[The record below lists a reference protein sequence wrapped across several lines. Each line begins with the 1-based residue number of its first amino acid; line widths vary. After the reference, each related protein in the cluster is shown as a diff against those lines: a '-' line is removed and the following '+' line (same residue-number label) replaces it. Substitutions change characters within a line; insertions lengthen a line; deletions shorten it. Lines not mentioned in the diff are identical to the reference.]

1 MRIDEARPYVVDKL
15 KYALNPSS
23 IAVVGASRYPTKVGN
38 KVVSE
43 LLKWGYQGKIYPI
56 NPRADKVLGLKA

>member
-1 MRIDEARPYVVDKL
+1 MRIEKAREYVVDNL

-43 LLKWGYQGKIYPI
+43 LLEWG
-56 NPRADKVLGLKA
+56 